1 MTPII
6 LIACTITLLSG
17 AALMWGEYGQ
27 TEGRQNTTKRKTK
40 SDRNLNRKR
49 LTKLIRPR
57 RKNVPNGSEKTN
69 KGITK

>member
-1 MTPII
+1 MTLVI
-6 LIACTITLLSG
+6 LIACAITLITGVTLMG
-17 AALMWGEYGQ
+17 AEYGQ
-27 TEGRQNTTKRKTK
+27 TEGRKDTTKRKTK

-57 RKNVPNGSEKTN
+57 RKNVSDGSEKTN